1 MSDNKIKHLEFV
13 QKGIERMTTLS
24 FQLKGWCITLVSAL
38 NVLAAKDMDKTHMTL
53 IYFIIPI
60 FWALDAFYLS
70 KERQYRLLY
79 DKVRKKQ
86 DAEIDFDM
94 STLEFKV
101 GNNTWLMSL
110 LSKSQWPIYVTLLT
124 VTLYYMFY
132 C

>member
-94 STLEFKV
+94 STLGFKI

-110 LSKSQWPIYVTLLT
+110 LSKSLWPIYVTLLT